1 MQNTCKWPEIN
12 VIWYV
17 KYSGGLLFNLFK
29 LGHCDLILRISDTM
43 SEIILIWY
51 VKCPGGLVSNLFKL
65 GHCDPILRFY
75 GMMFVKRI
83 FDFLILINQYINFIA
98 IIYHT

>member
-1 MQNTCKWPEIN
+1 MQNTYKWSEIN

-17 KYSGGLLFNLFK
+17 KCSGALVSSLFK
-29 LGHCDLILRISDTM
+29 LGHSDLILRIYDMM

-51 VKCPGGLVSNLFKL
+51 VKCPGGLVSKLFKL

-75 GMMFVKRI
+75 GMMFVKCI
-83 FDFLILINQYINFIA
+83 FDFFS
-98 IIYHT
+98 